1 MYTYIYI
8 FYIYIYIYLY
18 MYWSG
23 GMVARV
29 GLMVM
34 ARKARRDGSEAHA
47 AGGRPWLIVDNRLLN

>member
-1 MYTYIYI
+1 
-8 FYIYIYIYLY
+8 